1 MFINIIKRYLLNI
14 LKKYQQ
20 YYLITKQKLNE
31 NETNLQRKK
40 NLKLNYQQIKC
51 WMINWKK
58 INFKKE

>member
-1 MFINIIKRYLLNI
+1 MFINIIKRYFLNI

-51 WMINWKK
+51 
-58 INFKKE
+58 